1 MERVLN
7 TNNTVIWSCDPGAN
21 GAFVRMVSLTDWL
34 VFLTKKGYR
43 EAYNTMLVDEC
54 DKHIT
59 VYGVTEDLSMRV
71 GDLKKAKSITAML
84 KNAGRGLLCF
94 ELSNTPYE
102 EIAPKTWQY
111 DFGLVGYEYSERK
124 KLAVK
129 IATYYFGDATLA
141 DADAKLIALHK
152 YWKLKGIVPPRRA
165 KEIITRLTITKEIY
179 R

>member
-1 MERVLN
+1 M
-7 TNNTVIWSCDPGAN
+7 NNTVIWSCDPGAN
-21 GAFVRMVSLTDWL
+21 GAFVRMWNLDNWSIVRTRNAADYQDAINIMQTDA
-34 VFLTKKGYR
+34 R
-43 EAYNTMLVDEC
+43 S
-54 DKHIT
+54 HT
-59 VYGVTEDLSMRV
+59 VVAAIEDLSMRL
-71 GDLKKAKSITAML
+71 GDLKKSKGISAML
-84 KNAGRGLLCF
+84 KNAGRALLAF
-94 ELSNTPYE
+94 ELAGLDPE

-111 DFGLVGYEYSERK
+111 DFGLVGYEYGERK

-152 YWKLKGIVPPRRA
+152 YWKLNGIAPPRRA